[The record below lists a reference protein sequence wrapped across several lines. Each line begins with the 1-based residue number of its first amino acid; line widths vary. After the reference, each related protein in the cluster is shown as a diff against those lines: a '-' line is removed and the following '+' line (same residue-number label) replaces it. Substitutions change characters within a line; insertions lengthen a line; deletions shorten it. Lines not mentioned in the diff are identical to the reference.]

1 MKTILKKPPK
11 TLPEDI
17 GILKEMASFQI
28 PMKVNEM
35 VRFQTYAHQYDL
47 YYICPRCKISLERDF
62 MSYCD
67 RCGQRLDW
75 KDYKKAKIV
84 DSKDL
89 HGSTHK

>member
-1 MKTILKKPPK
+1 MKTILTKKSK
-11 TLPEDI
+11 ALPEDI

-35 VRFQTYAHQYDL
+35 VRLQTYAHQYDL

-62 MSYCD
+62 MSCCG
-67 RCGQRLDW
+67 RCGQKLDW

-84 DSKDL
+84 DNTDL
-89 HGSTHK
+89 HSSKHK